1 MEADAPAP
9 IPNPIPD
16 PTPASAP
23 ASAPILALAPTPA
36 PIPDPTPALALSP
49 CVPVRDLSGREVRH
63 LLRRLGLPQLVAP
76 FRAQQVDGRLLVHV
90 ECVQD
95 LIDLDAQLVK
105 PLLARRLFAELADW
119 KGEVSREMLL
129 PPPISPQVSFY
140 NTLLHYV
147 ILLYYIILY
156 CSHTELSTAPYRT

>member
-1 MEADAPAP
+1 MQ
-9 IPNPIPD
+9 
-16 PTPASAP
+16 
-23 ASAPILALAPTPA
+23 
-36 PIPDPTPALALSP
+36 
-49 CVPVRDLSGREVRH
+49 H

-119 KGEVSREMLL
+119 KGQVSREMLL

-147 ILLYYIILY
+147 ILLYYIILLY
-156 CSHTELSTAPYRT
+156 CCSHTELSTAPYRT

>member
-1 MEADAPAP
+1 MEANAPAP

-119 KGEVSREMLL
+119 KGQVSREMLL
-129 PPPISPQVSFY
+129 PQVS
-140 NTLLHYV
+140 
-147 ILLYYIILY
+147 
-156 CSHTELSTAPYRT
+156 